1 MTNTTPGAVRMI
13 KLREV
18 FFFFFLFFSFSSKV
32 KPRKVGAIMRVVKPV
47 R

>member
-13 KLREV
+13 KLREI
-18 FFFFFLFFSFSSKV
+18 FFFLSKV
-32 KPRKVGAIMRVVKPV
+32 KPRKVGAIMRVVKPA

>member
-1 MTNTTPGAVRMI
+1 MI

-18 FFFFFLFFSFSSKV
+18 FFFFFFSSKV